1 MLGATEDVS
10 YDGGMEVTES
20 SVQIQ
25 VSVVIPAFNSEKFL
39 VLTVNQLL
47 DTMNSQQQSFEVVIV
62 DDGSGDKTWEV
73 IEQLAT
79 ANDQIVGIRLLKNYG
94 QHSALLCGLR
104 HTKGNFVVTMDDD
117 LQNPPNEIPRMIAF
131 IKDNN
136 HDLVIGRFVEPQK
149 ARIRIVGTGLVDR
162 IVNKVFNKDPELSL
176 STFRVVRRDVVER
189 VCRSNNPTPY
199 ITGELLYAAGS
210 IANFDVRHD
219 KRIQGKSTY
228 NPLKI
233 LELVRRITFSYSIE
247 LLRASSRV
255 GVVVSLISFLL
266 STALTIR
273 GVLTNGVVPGWTSM
287 VTATSFFAAI
297 IILLL
302 SMIGEYLAIV
312 LLQTS
317 GTPAYREAG
326 IVKNGFSTG
335 VETKNH
341 PWEQLGN

>member
-1 MLGATEDVS
+1 M
-10 YDGGMEVTES
+10 TES

-39 VLTVNQLL
+39 ALTVSQLL

-62 DDGSGDKTWEV
+62 DDGSGDRTWEV
-73 IEQLAT
+73 IKQLAT
-79 ANDQIVGIRLLKNYG
+79 SNIQIVGVRLLKNYG
-94 QHSALLCGLR
+94 QHSALMCGLR
-104 HTKGNFVVTMDDD
+104 YTRGNFVVTMDDD
-117 LQNPPNEIPRMIAF
+117 LQNPPSEIPRMLAF
-131 IKDNN
+131 TKDNN

-149 ARIRIVGTGLVDR
+149 DRLRIVGTGFVDR

-176 STFRVVRRDVVER
+176 STFRVVRRDVVDR

-199 ITGELLYAAGS
+199 ITGELLFAAGS
-210 IANFDVRHD
+210 IANLDVRHD

-247 LLRASSRV
+247 LLRASTRI
-255 GVVVSLISFLL
+255 GLAVSLGSFLL
-266 STALTIR
+266 SAALTIR
-273 GVLTNGVVPGWTSM
+273 GVLINGVVPGWTSM
-287 VTATSFFAAI
+287 ITATSFFAAI

-312 LLQTS
+312 LMQTS
-317 GTPAYREAG
+317 GTPAYREASV
-326 IVKNGFSTG
+326 VKNGISIG
-335 VETKNH
+335 VETKNQ
-341 PWEQLGN
+341 PKEQLGSLVC

>member
-1 MLGATEDVS
+1 MT
-10 YDGGMEVTES
+10 YDTTVKNLDSGEE
-20 SVQIQ
+20 IQ

-39 VLTVNQLL
+39 ALTVNQVL
-47 DTMNSQQQSFEVVIV
+47 DTMNGLQQPFEVIIV

-73 IEQLAT
+73 IQQLA
-79 ANDQIVGIRLLKNYG
+79 AVNEQIVGVSLLKNYG
-94 QHSALLCGLR
+94 QHSALMCGLR
-104 HTKGNFVVTMDDD
+104 YTKGQFIVTMDDD
-117 LQNPPNEIPRMIAF
+117 LQNPPSEIPRMLEFTIS
-131 IKDNN
+131 NN

-149 ARIRIVGTGLVDR
+149 ARFRIVGTGFVDR

-176 STFRVVRRDVVER
+176 STFRVVRRDVVDR
-189 VCRSNNPTPY
+189 VCKSNNPTPY

-210 IANFDVRHD
+210 IANLDVRHD

-255 GVVVSLISFLL
+255 GMVVSLVSFLL
-266 STALTIR
+266 SAALTIR
-273 GVLTNGVVPGWTSM
+273 GVLINGVVPGWTSM

-326 IVKNGFSTG
+326 IVKNGTFIG
-335 VETKNH
+335 VEIENQPK
-341 PWEQLGN
+341 EQ

>member
-1 MLGATEDVS
+1 
-10 YDGGMEVTES
+10 MEMMES

-39 VLTVNQLL
+39 VRTVNQLL
-47 DTMNSQQQSFEVVIV
+47 ETMNVQQQSFEVVII

-73 IEQLAT
+73 IKQLAT
-79 ANDQIVGIRLLKNYG
+79 VNEQIIGISLLKNYG
-94 QHSALLCGLR
+94 QHSALMCGLR
-104 HTKGNFVVTMDDD
+104 YTRGNFVVTMDDD
-117 LQNPPNEIPRMIAF
+117 LQNPPSEIPRMLAF
-131 IKDNN
+131 AKDNN

-149 ARIRIVGTGLVDR
+149 ARFRVVGTGLVDC

-176 STFRVVRRDVVER
+176 STFRVVRRDVVDR
-189 VCRSNNPTPY
+189 VCKSNNPTPY

-219 KRIQGKSTY
+219 KRILGKSNY

-247 LLRASSRV
+247 LLRVFSRT
-255 GVVVSLISFLL
+255 GVAVSLVAFLL
-266 STALTIR
+266 SASLTIR
-273 GVLTNGVVPGWTSM
+273 GVLINGVAPGWTSM

-302 SMIGEYLAIV
+302 SMIGEYLAMV

-317 GTPAYREAG
+317 GTPAYRVADV
-326 IVKNGFSTG
+326 VKNGSFVG
-335 VETKNH
+335 VETKKQ
-341 PWEQLGN
+341 P